1 MREISFQ
8 DIEGNTVHVQPSSA
22 AGLQCFWLTFK
33 MKDGKHKSEP
43 VPPTMDQLDPSVHLS
58 ETQLRM
64 LRDACDDMLEAF
76 AE

>member
-1 MREISFQ
+1 MRETSFQ
-8 DIEGNTVHVQPSSA
+8 DTEGNTVHIQPSSSA
-22 AGLQCFWLTFK
+22 CMQCFWLTFK
-33 MKDGKHKSEP
+33 FKDGAHKKEIK
-43 VPPTMDQLDPSVHLS
+43 TGETLDPSVHLS